1 VDHGGAAK
9 STVAHPPEHGMQA
22 LRLAGSHREGWRRER
37 GTWRC
42 RGALTGDK
50 AVVKRPGD
58 GGKAVVI
65 HGTRWG
71 ELQHERGE
79 KEGGVG
85 CSEVRRGWGTFYRCR
100 GGGR

>member
-1 VDHGGAAK
+1 MRYGLPAVTAKGG
-9 STVAHPPEHGMQA
+9 G
-22 LRLAGSHREGWRRER
+22 GR
-37 GTWRC
+37 GGRDGVG
-42 RGALTGDK
+42 GALTEDK

-100 GGGR
+100 GRGR